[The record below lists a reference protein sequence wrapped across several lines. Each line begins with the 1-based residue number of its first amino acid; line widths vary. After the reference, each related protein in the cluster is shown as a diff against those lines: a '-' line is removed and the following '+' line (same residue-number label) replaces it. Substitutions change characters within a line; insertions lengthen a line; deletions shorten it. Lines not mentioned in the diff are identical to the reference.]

1 MDKIVS
7 LQEAVSKIKDGDVV
21 MVGGFLSCGSPNK
34 LLKYIAEHTDLKELT
49 LVCNDTA
56 FPEKGV
62 GPMVVK
68 KKFSRIYTS
77 HIGTNRETGRQMIE
91 KETEVILV
99 PQGTLAER
107 VRAAGYGLGGV
118 LTKTG
123 VGVAEMEEGKQVIE
137 VQGKRY
143 ILEEA
148 LHGDVA
154 LLNARWVDKFGNL
167 KYDGSTVNFN
177 NIMAYACDT
186 VIVEADE
193 IVEVGE
199 IDQNEVVTP
208 GILVDYIVD
217 GGEIDG

>member
-1 MDKIVS
+1 
-7 LQEAVSKIKDGDVV
+7 
-21 MVGGFLSCGSPNK
+21 
-34 LLKYIAEHTDLKELT
+34 
-49 LVCNDTA
+49 
-56 FPEKGV
+56 
-62 GPMVVK
+62 
-68 KKFSRIYTS
+68 
-77 HIGTNRETGRQMIE
+77 MIE

-123 VGVAEMEEGKQVIE
+123 VGVAEIEEGKQVIE

-177 NIMAYACDT
+177 NIMAFACDT